1 MIRKLALFA
10 AAATALFAADPVV
23 FIQMSDTQFGM
34 QTGNGDFSQETAG
47 FEFAIATANRLKP
60 AFVVVT
66 GDLVNKAGDPE
77 QTAEY
82 LRICEQLHPSIKLY
96 HVAGNHDVENEP
108 TPESLAG
115 YRRQFGADYYSFR
128 HGDLGGIVL
137 NSAVIQAPGKV
148 RDDYEKQ
155 ERWLKREL
163 AALKAGGAKQVIVF
177 QHHPYFTTRP
187 DEKDEYH
194 NIPLARRKAY
204 LDLLR
209 EFGVRYVFA
218 GHLHHN
224 AYGKDGDLEMI
235 SSGPVGKPIGDGAKS
250 GIRIVTVS
258 DAGVR
263 HEYYDLASLPNALP
277 R

>member
-1 MIRKLALFA
+1 
-10 AAATALFAADPVV
+10 
-23 FIQMSDTQFGM
+23 MSDPQFGM
-34 QTGNGDFSQETAG
+34 QTGNGDFAQETAG

-66 GDLVNKAGDPE
+66 GDLVNKSGDPE

-82 LRICEQLHPSIKLY
+82 LRICELLHPSIKLY
-96 HVAGNHDVENEP
+96 HVAGNHDVGNEP
-108 TPESLAG
+108 TPESLAA

-137 NSAVIQAPGKV
+137 NSAVIQAPDKA
-148 RDDYEKQ
+148 REDYDKQ
-155 ERWLKREL
+155 ERWLKSEL
-163 AALKAGGAKQVIVF
+163 ARLKAGGAKQVIVF
-177 QHHPYFTTRP
+177 QHHPYFASQP

-194 NIPLARRKAY
+194 NIPLARRKAH

-224 AYGKDGDLEMI
+224 SFGKDGEIEMI
-235 SSGPVGKPIGDGAKS
+235 SSGPVGKPIGDGARS

-258 DAGVR
+258 DTGVR
-263 HEYYDLASLPNALP
+263 HEYFDFSNLPSALP